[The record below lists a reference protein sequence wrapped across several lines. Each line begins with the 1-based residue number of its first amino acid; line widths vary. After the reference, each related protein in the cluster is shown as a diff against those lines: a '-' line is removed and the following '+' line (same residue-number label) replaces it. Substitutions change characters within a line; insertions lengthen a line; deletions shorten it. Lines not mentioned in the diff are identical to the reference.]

1 MGKLLGNPRFRAF
14 KDDNS
19 PGAGYKLLSYVAG
32 TTTPQATY
40 TSQDQSAE
48 NENPTVMDGSGE
60 AEIWLGKELSY
71 KLVLTDDSDVVIWT
85 LDDVQMSEDGDF
97 AALTADS
104 AVIDGTMTANA
115 IAVTSTTKV
124 ANLNADKVD
133 GGDWDAPGA
142 LGAVTPA
149 AATVT
154 TLTANSD
161 VTKKTND
168 IQQSANGAQ
177 WVHGQISEEITLSLA
192 SATTDSGAD
201 LLPANSIIEAVVA
214 RVTGAISTAA
224 NWSLGDST
232 TAARF
237 LAATTDLILGTT
249 KVGIAQW
256 NPAGAAPANGPQQSA
271 AAKLRVTCN
280 ATATGGKIR
289 VTVWYRQFVAPSS

>member
-1 MGKLLGNPRFRAF
+1 MGKILGNPRFRAF

-40 TSQDQSAE
+40 ASQDQSAE
-48 NENPTVMDGSGE
+48 NPNPTIMDGSGE

-85 LDDVQMSEDGDF
+85 LDNVQMSEDEDF

-115 IAVTSTTKV
+115 IAITSTAKV

-161 VTKKTND
+161 VTKKAND

-192 SATTDSGAD
+192 AATTDSGAD

-224 NWSLGDST
+224 NWSLGDAT

-289 VTVWYRQFVAPSS
+289 VTVFYRQFVAPTS